1 MRGFLRDAAR
11 DLAFE
16 WSGRLLLASWVAMVA
31 VDALAWT
38 EPKHGANM
46 MAFGAAVGAWAL
58 ALGGTVGLRWLE
70 GRRARRHSEDWQR
83 ALEDLQ
89 KQMSASPYAA
99 VSQALASIAA
109 AQAAGAGFSVE
120 VEELRSPTSPLD
132 KSVPAEPRAEP
143 IVGFRIWCVE
153 DGNLRPVGVPDAACW
168 VPGENVAEDFS
179 WDMVWAQP
187 GFWVL
192 RSLELAHER
201 ADLYSSARVIGAV
214 ELYGR
219 VVEHEFGWRAEK
231 ARVVA
236 VAGLPSVGYGID
248 VYVERAQEWTVQETI
263 MGEREEAR
271 QQFMERYPDA
281 ALYSP
286 KGTAHP
292 VFVLRM
298 GTSLSCCGVERMVPL
313 EGAEPFD
320 VTEVGRRY
328 GVPAFSS
335 LEGLEAFAREMGAEG

>member
-58 ALGGTVGLRWLE
+58 ALGGTVGLRWLG

-143 IVGFRIWCVE
+143 IVGYRLFVPAG
-153 DGNLRPVGVPDAACW
+153 DALRPVGLSTAPCW
-168 VPGENVAEDFS
+168 VPGENVARNFLGATS
-179 WDMVWAQP
+179 QPMP
-187 GFWVL
+187 GFWAL
-192 RSLELAHER
+192 RTLELAKETQLGYPG
-201 ADLYSSARVIGAV
+201 ALVVGAV
-214 ELYGR
+214 EMYGR
-219 VVEHEFGWRAEK
+219 VVEHERGWQAEK
-231 ARVVA
+231 ARIVA
-236 VAGLPSVGYGID
+236 VAGLGPLEYGAVVYKLGEWGVPLETIWGRPREVREEIETRYQGID
-248 VYVERAQEWTVQETI
+248 VAAVDTWRRDET
-263 MGEREEAR
+263 
-271 QQFMERYPDA
+271 A
-281 ALYSP
+281 AP
-286 KGTAHP
+286 I
-292 VFVLRM
+292 
-298 GTSLSCCGVERMVPL
+298 
-313 EGAEPFD
+313 D
-320 VTEVGRRY
+320 VTDVARRY

-335 LEGLEAFAREMGAEG
+335 LEGLEAFAREMGAGE